1 MDFVWKWK
9 SDTQSTDDA
18 QNMRKELNPEKKEQ
32 TKSAPGEKATWNID
46 SMINMHTHII
56 IILCALIL

>member
-1 MDFVWKWK
+1 MICNWFKCVFILYTGRMDFVWKWK

-32 TKSAPGEKATWNID
+32 TKSAPGEKAT
-46 SMINMHTHII
+46 
-56 IILCALIL
+56 